1 MTTFTRDADGIPHC
15 QILVDGEPC
24 NGFMYLTSDS
34 RYLACEKFHGKLF
47 PVDSNQATAVRQ
59 VYRQRDNPSQ
69 ADLDQRWK
77 TGLPVAIKIGTV
89 TKTDPFQQD
98 TKKRV
103 AVYKIADS
111 VYEAFAPATQRTGT
125 VLREVVACV
134 VSKSGSRSAKLF
146 APLSLT
152 DKQLAKLQKK
162 FGFLVNQEG

>member
-1 MTTFTRDADGIPHC
+1 MTTFTRDADGILRC
-15 QILVDGEPC
+15 KVC
-24 NGFMYLTSDS
+24 NGQMILTQDNH
-34 RYLACEKFHGKLF
+34 YVVCENGHGKLF
-47 PVDSNQATAVRQ
+47 PVNGSQAVLIRQ
-59 VYRQRDNPSQ
+59 AYRNRDNPSQ
-69 ADLDQRWK
+69 AILNQRWK
-77 TGLPVAIKIGTV
+77 EGLPVAVKIGTV